1 MLIVRVQYKY
11 IVNNERTVKS
21 PRVFDLP
28 DKVDSDYHR
37 LAKEFILKIKG
48 LLKINLVF
56 QSHIA
61 HLCT

>member
-11 IVNNERTVKS
+11 IVNNEGTVKS

-28 DKVDSDYHR
+28 DYHQ
-37 LAKEFILKIKG
+37 LTKEFILKIKG